1 MRTET
6 KNIYKFDELNKKAQ
20 EKAIEN
26 NRYIN
31 VDFGEWYHNLFC
43 DFIENTKN
51 NYGIEIEEKNIEF
64 SGFNNQGDGA
74 SFTCDNINIEKLLKA
89 LNVTFKNEVLKKIF
103 CDNVSIGIKRI
114 NTQYSHK
121 YTVSC
126 YCDYTELTYQS
137 IIKNFIY
144 TRIDNYLYNKSKEL
158 EKKLTDLKNKLCSEL
173 YEDLENEYKFLTS
186 DSIIEDCLISN
197 EYEFYSDGSIA

>member
-6 KNIYKFDELNKKAQ
+6 INIYKFDELNKKAQ

-31 VDFGEWYHNLFC
+31 VDFWEWYHNLLC

-51 NYGIEIEEKNIEF
+51 NYGIEIEEKNIDF
-64 SGFNNQGDGA
+64 SGFSNQGDGA
-74 SFTCDNINIEKLLKA
+74 SFTSENIDTKKLI
-89 LNVTFKNEVLKKIF
+89 EVLHIDFKSNYLKNLFVEWFNNFEIYRTSF
-103 CDNVSIGIKRI
+103 H
-114 NTQYSHK
+114 YSHCH
-121 YTVSC
+121 TVAVRWQNNF
-126 YCDYTELTYQS
+126 DYYNGGSHKRLASYFTQKATE
-137 IIKNFIY
+137 IE
-144 TRIDNYLYNKSKEL
+144 NKL
-158 EKKLTDLKNKLCSEL
+158 EELKNKLCNTL
-173 YEDLENEYKFLTS
+173 YNELENEYEFLTS

>member
-6 KNIYKFDELNKKAQ
+6 KNIYTFDELNKKAQ

-31 VDFGEWYHNLFC
+31 VDFEEWYRNLLC

-51 NYGIEIEEKNIEF
+51 NYGIEIEEKNIAF
-64 SGFNNQGDGA
+64 SGFSSQGDGA
-74 SFTCDNINIEKLLKA
+74 SFTSNDIDIKKLLKA
-89 LNVTFKNEVLKKIF
+89 LNITFKSEVLKKLF
-103 CDNVSIGIKRI
+103 CDNVSIGIRRI
-114 NTQYSHK
+114 NTHYSHK

-126 YCDYTELTYQS
+126 YCDYTELTY
-137 IIKNFIY
+137 
-144 TRIDNYLYNKSKEL
+144 TRIDDYLYNKSQEL
-158 EKKLTDLKNKLCSEL
+158 EEKLTALKNKLCNTL
-173 YEDLENEYKFLTS
+173 YDELENEYEFLTS

-197 EYEFYSDGSIA
+197 EYEFYSDGTMI